1 MQEVCEI
8 RIFPPFEILL
18 RKIKHPLKKLKLI
31 TLAYHSVYLDKKT
44 KIQIHKFL
52 HGDIN
57 NPDKLLKPLCLNTI
71 NFIQQ
76 SLKNA
81 KKLFLFYYRL
91 GLFVLGCSPGGNG
104 SNFWTLLLNGDI
116 NLSIT
121 MTFVS
126 TIAALGMMPFW
137 IYTLGPYVSED
148 DLVIISQQIFCSS
161 HFLVFVFGYFWRQS

>member
-1 MQEVCEI
+1 MCFAINNQC
-8 RIFPPFEILL
+8 L
-18 RKIKHPLKKLKLI
+18 
-31 TLAYHSVYLDKKT
+31 
-44 KIQIHKFL
+44 
-52 HGDIN
+52 IN
-57 NPDKLLKPLCLNTI
+57 NPDKLLKPLCLKTI
-71 NFIQQ
+71 IYIQE
-76 SLKNA
+76 SWKNI

-148 DLVIISQQIFCSS
+148 DLVIISRQISRSS
-161 HFLVFVFGYFWRQS
+161 HFSFLVFGHFWQKS